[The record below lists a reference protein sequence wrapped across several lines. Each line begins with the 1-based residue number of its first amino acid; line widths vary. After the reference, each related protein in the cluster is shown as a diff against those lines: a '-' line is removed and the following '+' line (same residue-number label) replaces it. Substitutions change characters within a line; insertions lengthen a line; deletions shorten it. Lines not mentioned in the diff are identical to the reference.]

1 MIYPLDR
8 VIPALNNRGLVS
20 GMGHQISWINLL
32 IHSQQTT
39 KIFKPKLSENP
50 QNCGLPNSCCG
61 SLSSVHFCA
70 GLWSHYLLN
79 VFTQKPKEMDVC
91 YRKLFFYRFRHIFV
105 FFFFFFFFGGGGG
118 KGVGVAQEE
127 VSSFKSPQRL
137 SPGGGRGW
145 GYSKT
150 LWEGACRY
158 WLLSTM

>member
-1 MIYPLDR
+1 MLQKTFFLP
-8 VIPALNNRGLVS
+8 V
-20 GMGHQISWINLL
+20 
-32 IHSQQTT
+32 QTY
-39 KIFKPKLSENP
+39 F
-50 QNCGLPNSCCG
+50 CC
-61 SLSSVHFCA
+61 
-70 GLWSHYLLN
+70 
-79 VFTQKPKEMDVC
+79 
-91 YRKLFFYRFRHIFV
+91 
-105 FFFFFFFFGGGGG
+105 FFFFFFFFWGGGG